1 MDDHALC
8 QHLRCDHETPVLLK
22 QFHEFFERELGV
34 LLRAYAQDLRCTV
47 VGQLAGRCDDI
58 AEIGR
63 RFQRLGRGFALLQG
77 KDRDVTYCQL
87 KKLLR
92 RASSR

>member
-1 MDDHALC
+1 
-8 QHLRCDHETPVLLK
+8 
-22 QFHEFFERELGV
+22 
-34 LLRAYAQDLRCTV
+34 
-47 VGQLAGRCDDI
+47 
-58 AEIGR
+58 
-63 RFQRLGRGFALLQG
+63 LLQG